1 MSANHSACW
10 NWFQRAD
17 QLRDAGEPSI
27 IAGLTRALMG
37 EHDIDARRV
46 YVAGLSAGGAM
57 AAVMSATYP
66 ELYAAAGIHSGL
78 AYGSATDLASA
89 FAAMKGTPRASATED
104 RSPRTRKAA
113 FAPLFFMV
121 RRIKPCIPRTPK
133 GLLPTLAW
141 RFLALQRRRNRA
153 AARGGRAYT
162 RTLITDARG
171 APHVEYW
178 AIEGLGH
185 AWSGGRPDGSYTD
198 PQGPDASREM
208 LRFFLAGPAGNPAH

>member
-104 RSPRTRKAA
+104 RYQEREKPRSRHC
-113 FAPLFFMV
+113 FSWCV
-121 RRIKPCIPRTPK
+121 
-133 GLLPTLAW
+133 GS
-141 RFLALQRRRNRA
+141 NRA
-153 AARGGRAYT
+153 SLERRKDCCRRSHGGFWLCKGDATERPRGEAA
-162 RTLITDARG
+162 LIP
-171 APHVEYW
+171 AP
-178 AIEGLGH
+178 
-185 AWSGGRPDGSYTD
+185 
-198 PQGPDASREM
+198 
-208 LRFFLAGPAGNPAH
+208 